1 MIDLMMD
8 QSFEIRDRI
17 LCQMRYLLILSLVA
31 LVSGCFAGRNVKPLT
46 DNGVIEEPIAILPV
60 GPDNVTMA
68 VESEKDYA
76 KIAKKTNSILDILAR
91 GKQSNLIGP
100 KKVRPLLEGMARAEC
115 LNIWLGELRKFPKP
129 ETSQE
134 LIEIGSR
141 LKVKQIIRV
150 KVDVLISGI
159 ETVRWAESIDGGS
172 GGAGAAGVGKHW
184 RGWVYVE
191 ADLFDLS
198 QPRYVTYDTWS
209 AGYSGK
215 IGLGIA
221 GAGGG
226 MGFGCL
232 PFPYAVG
239 STQAR
244 ALGRATREAISGV
257 LNQLTGQK
265 PFIAE
270 DHPKPSDS
278 YFVHVEFEPAGL
290 HSEPR
295 LDSTVVDKV
304 WSAMALKV
312 VKEKDDWLQVEA
324 PSGKKGWVAKNW
336 LVEDI
341 QTKAEIL
348 CDPTKESNRIYE
360 YSTEDSVQ

>member
-1 MIDLMMD
+1 
-8 QSFEIRDRI
+8 
-17 LCQMRYLLILSLVA
+17 MRYLLILSLVA
-31 LVSGCFAGRNVKPLT
+31 MVLGCFAGRNVKPLT
-46 DNGVIEEPIAILPV
+46 DIGVIEEPIAILPV

-68 VESEKDYA
+68 VESDKDYA
-76 KIAKKTNSILDILAR
+76 KMAEKTNSILDVLAR

-115 LNIWLGELRKFPKP
+115 LNIWLDELRRYPKS
-129 ETSQE
+129 ETSQK
-134 LIEIGSR
+134 LIEIGNK

-159 ETVRWAESIDGGS
+159 ETVRWTEGISGGG
-172 GGAGAAGVGKHW
+172 GGAGAAGIGKHW
-184 RGWVYVE
+184 RGWVSVE

-198 QPRYVTYDTWS
+198 QPRYVTYDRWS
-209 AGYSGK
+209 SVYSGK

-226 MGFGCL
+226 MGFGCV
-232 PFPYAVG
+232 PFPYATG

-244 ALGRATREAISGV
+244 ALGRATGEAISGV

-265 PFIAE
+265 PW
-270 DHPKPSDS
+270 PSDFK
-278 YFVHVEFEPAGL
+278 FVHVEVEPASL

-312 VKEKDDWLQVEA
+312 VKEKDTWIQVEA
-324 PSGKKGWVAKNW
+324 PSGKKGWIAKNW
-336 LVEDI
+336 LVKDI
-341 QTKAEIL
+341 QTESEIL
-348 CDPTKESNRIYE
+348 CDPTK
-360 YSTEDSVQ
+360 

>member
-1 MIDLMMD
+1 
-8 QSFEIRDRI
+8 
-17 LCQMRYLLILSLVA
+17 
-31 LVSGCFAGRNVKPLT
+31 
-46 DNGVIEEPIAILPV
+46 
-60 GPDNVTMA
+60 
-68 VESEKDYA
+68 
-76 KIAKKTNSILDILAR
+76 
-91 GKQSNLIGP
+91 
-100 KKVRPLLEGMARAEC
+100 MARAEC
-115 LNIWLGELRKFPKP
+115 LNIWLDELRRYPKS
-129 ETSQE
+129 ETSQK
-134 LIEIGSR
+134 LIEIGNK
-141 LKVKQIIRV
+141 LKVKQIVRV

-159 ETVRWAESIDGGS
+159 ETVRWTKSIDGGG

-198 QPRYVTYDTWS
+198 QPRYVTYDRWS
-209 AGYSGK
+209 SEYSGK

-232 PFPYAVG
+232 PFPYATG

-244 ALGRATREAISGV
+244 ALGRATGEAISGV

-265 PFIAE
+265 PW
-270 DHPKPSDS
+270 PSDFK
-278 YFVHVEFEPAGL
+278 FVHVEVEPASL

-312 VKEKDDWLQVEA
+312 VKEKDTWIQVEA
-324 PSGKKGWVAKNW
+324 PSGEKGWIAKNW
-336 LVEDI
+336 LVKDI
-341 QTKAEIL
+341 QTESEIL
-348 CDPTKESNRIYE
+348 CHPTK
-360 YSTEDSVQ
+360 